1 MRTRASWTSWAV
13 GVAAGLTAA
22 SLAVQ
27 VRAQLPVGPQ
37 RRSAAALAD
46 VPQLASSGSAASS
59 TELTIRWTSGTETGA
74 TVGAGA
80 PPVREAQLSPV
91 QTFSLVASRP
101 VSAPVVR
108 ERNPQLS
115 SDHLVIF
122 AVDAADTELG
132 WQLVKDP
139 RVIRAEEPTA
149 TGMLTGQVLY
159 RPSAEFP
166 VSLPEGLRVA
176 AIRIYQARWTGDRFD
191 LVSLGSVS
199 VPAR

>member
-1 MRTRASWTSWAV
+1 MGRRASWAFWGV
-13 GVAAGLTAA
+13 GVAAGLAA
-22 SLAVQ
+22 VSLAVQ
-27 VRAQLPVGPQ
+27 APAQVPVGPQ
-37 RRSAAALAD
+37 RRSAAALAA
-46 VPQLASSGSAASS
+46 VRQLASSGAAASS

-80 PPVREAQLSPV
+80 APVREAQLSPV
-91 QTFSLVASRP
+91 QTFSLVASRS

-108 ERNPQLS
+108 ERDPQLS

-139 RVIRAEEPTA
+139 RIIRAEEPTA
-149 TGMLTGQVLY
+149 TGVLTGQVLY

-176 AIRIYQARWTGDRFD
+176 ALRIYQARWTGDRFD